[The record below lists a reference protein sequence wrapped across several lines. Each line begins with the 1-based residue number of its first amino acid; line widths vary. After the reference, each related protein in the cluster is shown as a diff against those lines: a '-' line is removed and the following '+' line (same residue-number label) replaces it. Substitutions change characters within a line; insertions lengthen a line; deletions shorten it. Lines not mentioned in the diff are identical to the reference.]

1 MAKKNQFIAI
11 ELDWAEKQLAAWKE
25 YVDKNPVH
33 LLQDR
38 TVQKGRTTVIA
49 ATIEQQGKFLQETLK
64 NYLSLLEV
72 VEKLREKEA
81 AKQAYADRDV
91 PERMKKI

>member
-1 MAKKNQFIAI
+1 
-11 ELDWAEKQLAAWKE
+11 
-25 YVDKNPVH
+25 
-33 LLQDR
+33 
-38 TVQKGRTTVIA
+38 
-49 ATIEQQGKFLQETLK
+49 
-64 NYLSLLEV
+64 V